1 MGGFTINGFG
11 AADSYYP
18 IRPIGEFY
26 CSDCKKNKPFSLME
40 LRMKIRVLFIPTV
53 TINTKYAVVCEHCH
67 SGYYVDEQTKD
78 DILQNRVHIQIA
90 DDGLIIKKLSA
101 ASPAVQQS
109 APALVGT
116 AEETQNRIPS
126 VTQSPPLASDTCD
139 CEDIKIPVQAAVQY
153 SEKAAVPRPEKT
165 SAPKPS
171 VTRVVKQCPA
181 CQLLFR
187 DDKSLCPI
195 CGQKLVERK

>member
-1 MGGFTINGFG
+1 
-11 AADSYYP
+11 
-18 IRPIGEFY
+18 
-26 CSDCKKNKPFSLME
+26 ME

-116 AEETQNRIPS
+116 AEETQTRIPS
-126 VTQSPPLASDTCD
+126 VPQSPPLASDTRD
-139 CEDIKIPVQAAVQY
+139 CEDIKSSAQ
-153 SEKAAVPRPEKT
+153 AAVPRPEKT
-165 SAPKPS
+165 SVPKPS

-195 CGQKLVERK
+195 CGQTLVERKS

>member
-26 CSDCKKNKPFSLME
+26 CSDCQKNKPFSLME

-53 TINTKYAVVCEHCH
+53 TINTKYAIVCEHCH

-78 DILQNRVHIQIA
+78 DILQNRVHIQVA
-90 DDGLIIKKLSA
+90 DDRLIIQKLSA

-139 CEDIKIPVQAAVQY
+139 CEDIKIPAQAT
-153 SEKAAVPRPEKT
+153 KT
-165 SAPKPS
+165 SVPKPS
-171 VTRVVKQCPA
+171 ATRVVKQCPA

-195 CGQKLVERK
+195 CGQTLVERK